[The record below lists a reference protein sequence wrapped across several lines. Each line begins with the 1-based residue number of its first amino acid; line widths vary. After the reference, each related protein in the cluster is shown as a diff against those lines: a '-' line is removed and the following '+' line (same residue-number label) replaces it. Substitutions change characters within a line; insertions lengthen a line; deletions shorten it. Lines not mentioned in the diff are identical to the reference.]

1 MFIYRFSRL
10 IQSKLLWGLLA
21 LLMVFAFVVADSC
34 SGMGGAGGYQ
44 RADETITPKT
54 YEQASRAVGT
64 LTNNDLIGFTP
75 EGQPY
80 PLLPRGSDVLLG
92 ALTIS
97 EPQGYANGNPNTQ
110 RMIWKLIAARQL
122 ADRFNLQQGGE
133 DAAKQMIETS
143 YVNAQGSFNPDSY
156 KQFLQRANFQ
166 TPAAFESIYA
176 DTWLPAQAA
185 TAAVFKSVG
194 WISPMERDFMLSILL
209 DETTAY
215 TVTLKN
221 TAKPEDI
228 VLDDAALKAWYDA
241 NQERYRRPEERTIAY
256 FEIPTK
262 VFLRSG
268 DPTEEEEIEAMQY
281 HADHMDEFKDHSS
294 TNATESVT
302 YDAVRD
308 QVLAKVRANDALSE
322 ARTEANEK
330 ILPKIKTS
338 SFEEVAKAY
347 GGVKTSTLT
356 QNGWPVGFQNAM
368 DVRETTFRLEL
379 GGEIT
384 RDVVAGTDR
393 VYIIQLTGIRES
405 AIRPFEEV
413 KEQVTTACR
422 AEKVREQALAKGN
435 TLRDTL
441 AKSIAEGKSF
451 TDAVAACKD
460 ANLTASAA
468 LTFTLGDP
476 STYQQ
481 MDTPYSA
488 QVFDEAQKLGTGK
501 ISEPTVVGNNDALLV
516 YIASR
521 VEKDTLKK
529 TEQSAILTQQWT
541 MNAAILTTGDW
552 LSWTIETNPPKD
564 PNGIPIKLD
573 MAE

>member
-54 YEQASRAVGT
+54 YEQASRTVGT
-64 LTNNDLIGFTP
+64 LTNNDLIGITP
-75 EGQPY
+75 EGQLY
-80 PLLPRGSDVLLG
+80 SLLPRGSDVLRY
-92 ALTIS
+92 ALSVS
-97 EPQGYANGNPNTQ
+97 EPQSSTGNPNTQ
-110 RMIWKLIAARQL
+110 RLIWKLLAARQL
-122 ADRFNLQQGGE
+122 ADRFDLTQGGKN
-133 DAAKQMIETS
+133 AAKQMIETS
-143 YVNAQGSFNPDSY
+143 YRDAQGAFNQEAY
-156 KQFLQRANFQ
+156 QQFWIQANFPN
-166 TPAAFESIYA
+166 PAEFEQLYS

-194 WISPMERDFMLSILL
+194 WLTPMERDFMLSVLF

-228 VLDDAALKAWYDA
+228 ALDDAALKAWYDA

-256 FEIPTK
+256 FEIPSST
-262 VFLRSG
+262 FLKSG
-268 DPTEEEEIEAMQY
+268 EPSEEEEIEAMQY
-281 HADHMDEFKDHSS
+281 HADHMDEFKDPSS

-302 YDAVRD
+302 YEAVRD

-322 ARTEANEK
+322 AHTIANGT
-330 ILPKIKTS
+330 IIPKIELS

-347 GGVKTSTLT
+347 GGMKTATLT
-356 QNGWPVGFQNAM
+356 QTGWPVGFQNAM
-368 DVRETTFRLEL
+368 DVRERAFGLEL
-379 GGEIT
+379 GSEMV
-384 RDVVAGTDR
+384 RDVVDGTDR

-405 AIRPFEEV
+405 DIRPFEEV

-422 AEKVREQALAKGN
+422 AAKVREQALAKGS

-441 AKSIAEGKSF
+441 AKALAEGKSF

-460 ANLTASAA
+460 ENLTAGTA
-468 LTFTLGDP
+468 LTFTLSDS

-481 MDTPYSA
+481 TPYRA
-488 QVFDEAQKLGTGK
+488 QVFDAARNLGAGTL
-501 ISEPTVVGNNDALLV
+501 SEPTVVGNNDVLLV

-521 VEKDTLKK
+521 VEKDPLKK
-529 TEQSAILTQQWT
+529 TEQAAILTQQMT
-541 MNAAILTTGDW
+541 MESALLTSGDW
-552 LSWTIETNPPKD
+552 LSWAIKTSLPKD
-564 PNGIPIKLD
+564 PNGVPVNLD
-573 MAE
+573 ITE